1 MTHFPRP
8 HRSRRAPRIQLNHT
22 VRAQVS
28 LDGGER
34 AQGQIQKLSLNG
46 GLLQLA
52 QALDAGDFVEIS
64 FETEGKSVHGT
75 AEMLPPVEV
84 SPQVTLQ
91 GFRFVVLEDDA
102 HDAIRSMVDS
112 GVGQGFELGSLDSS
126 SPARPKCN
134 LD

>member
-8 HRSRRAPRIQLNHT
+8 HRSRRAPRIQLAHS
-22 VRAQVS
+22 VPAQVS

-64 FETEGKSVHGT
+64 FETQGRSVHGT
-75 AEMLPPVEV
+75 AEMLPPVQV
-84 SPQVTLQ
+84 SPQATLQ
-91 GFRFVVLEDDA
+91 GFRFVMLEDEA
-102 HDAIRSMVDS
+102 HDAIRSMVEA
-112 GVGQGFELGSLDSS
+112 GVGQGLQLGSLDASA
-126 SPARPKCN
+126 PPRPKCN
-134 LD
+134 PE

>member
-8 HRSRRAPRIQLNHT
+8 HRSRRAPRIQLAHG
-22 VRAQVS
+22 VPAQVS

-64 FETEGKSVHGT
+64 FETQGRSVHGT
-75 AEMLPPVEV
+75 AEMLPPVQV
-84 SPQVTLQ
+84 SPQATLQ
-91 GFRFVVLEDDA
+91 GFRFVLLEDDA
-102 HDAIRSMVDS
+102 HDAIRSMVDA
-112 GVGQGFELGSLDSS
+112 GVAQGFELGPLDPS
-126 SPARPKCN
+126 SPSQPKCN
-134 LD
+134 PE

>member
-8 HRSRRAPRIQLNHT
+8 HRSRRAPRIQLPHT
-22 VRAQVS
+22 VPAQVS

-64 FETEGKSVHGT
+64 FETEGRSVHGT

-84 SPQVTLQ
+84 SPQGTLQ

-102 HDAIRSMVDS
+102 HDAIRSMVDA
-112 GVGQGFELGSLDSS
+112 GVGQDLQLGSLDTSS
-126 SPARPKCN
+126 ASRPKCTP
-134 LD
+134 D